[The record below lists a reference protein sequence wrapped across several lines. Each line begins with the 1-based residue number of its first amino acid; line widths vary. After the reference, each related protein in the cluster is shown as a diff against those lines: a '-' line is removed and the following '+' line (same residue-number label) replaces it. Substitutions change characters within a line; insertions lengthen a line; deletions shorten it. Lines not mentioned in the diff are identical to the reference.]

1 MCAHSTAHAR
11 VLETHRRVELT
22 YADWDTSY
30 YDYDKDG
37 EGCTRFHPAALPP
50 RHTMLPVSEMAAA
63 TDLNQHI
70 GRIGRIGPRVMDGL
84 ALRLPPSAYG

>member
-1 MCAHSTAHAR
+1 MQELCPQLFADVDIATSPLRPLRELRQAHVR

-50 RHTMLPVSEMAAA
+50 RHRCL
-63 TDLNQHI
+63 H
-70 GRIGRIGPRVMDGL
+70 
-84 ALRLPPSAYG
+84 